1 MYICLSDKSFF
12 FVVIQSI
19 LILVGTF
26 VYNLLIKFM
35 GDVTMKRF
43 LLPFIFLFLTAM
55 IYGSAAI
62 SQSDAIM
69 IAVKDANVK
78 DHNVVK
84 VELDYDRSKPKYEI
98 TFISGNTEY
107 EYEID
112 SSDGRILSSEKE
124 YNVYGNNS
132 GRVMIS
138 DNEALEIAL
147 KHAGLDGAKI
157 GKTRIK
163 HDIDD
168 GRKLIEVKFKVKKF
182 KYEYEIDSYSGKII
196 SFEID

>member
-1 MYICLSDKSFF
+1 
-12 FVVIQSI
+12 
-19 LILVGTF
+19 
-26 VYNLLIKFM
+26 
-35 GDVTMKRF
+35 MKRS

-78 DHNVVK
+78 DPNFVK
-84 VELDYDRSKPKYEI
+84 VELDYDSGKPKYEV

-124 YNVYGNNS
+124 YNVHGNNS

-147 KHAGLDGAKI
+147 KHADLDGAKI

-168 GRKLIEVKFKVKKF
+168 GRKLIEVKFKVKKI